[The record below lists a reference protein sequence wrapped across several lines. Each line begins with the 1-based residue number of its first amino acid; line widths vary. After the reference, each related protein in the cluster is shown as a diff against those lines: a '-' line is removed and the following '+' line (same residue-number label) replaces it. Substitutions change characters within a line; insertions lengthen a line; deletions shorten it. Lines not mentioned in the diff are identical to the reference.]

1 MPAAEQLRVGGLLP
15 FTTIDYPG
23 ELAAVVFCQGC
34 PWRCRYCHNPELL
47 GTKGRDEIPWPDVV
61 ALLERRRGL
70 LDAVVFSGGEP
81 THQHAIHAAV
91 AESKAMGYKV
101 GLHTAGVYPREL
113 EALLSSV
120 DWVGLDI
127 KALPDAYSRITTVEG
142 SGTPAW
148 ESARLVI
155 ESGISHEMRITVH
168 PRLLS
173 RDHVAEIMAR
183 LHEMGTH
190 NVVEQPCLTELARDP
205 ELRTADAEAVCI
217 SYPSRLPR
225 RRQSTPFP

>member
-47 GTKGRDEIPWPDVV
+47 GAKGRNEMPWPEV
-61 ALLERRRGL
+61 ASFLQRRQGL
-70 LDAVVFSGGEP
+70 LDAIVFSGGEP
-81 THQHAIHAAV
+81 THQHAIHGAA
-91 AESKAMGYKV
+91 AESKAMGCKV

-127 KALPDAYSRITTVEG
+127 KALPGEYPRVTTIEG
-142 SGTPAW
+142 SGARAW

-155 ESGISHEMRITVH
+155 ESGVSHEIRITVH

-173 RDHVAEIMAR
+173 RRHVAEIKAR
-183 LHEMGTH
+183 LNEMGTH
-190 NVVEQPCLTELARDP
+190 KVVEQPCLVSLCRDP
-205 ELRTADAEAVCI
+205 ELRTADAEACHD
-217 SYPSRLPR
+217 
-225 RRQSTPFP
+225 STQLTGAMTG

>member
-1 MPAAEQLRVGGLLP
+1 MPAAEQLKVGGLLP

-47 GTKGRDEIPWPDVV
+47 GAKGRNEMPWPEVV
-61 ALLERRRGL
+61 SFLERRQGL

-81 THQHAIHAAV
+81 THQHAIHGAV

-127 KALPDAYSRITTVEG
+127 KALPGAYPRVTTIEG
-142 SGTPAW
+142 SGAPAW

-155 ESGISHEMRITVH
+155 ESGVPHEIRITVH

-173 RDHVAEIMAR
+173 QRHVDEIKAR
-183 LHEMGTH
+183 LAAMGAH
-190 NVVEQPCLTELARDP
+190 NVVERPCLVSLCRDP
-205 ELRTADAEAVCI
+205 ELRTA
-217 SYPSRLPR
+217 
-225 RRQSTPFP
+225 